1 LETVLALFGV
11 AVVLYGVSSLCY
23 VLSFV
28 RRRANLIRPGLYFAW
43 AGFIFHTICISFY
56 WTQAGYR
63 SFSTFQII
71 NDASWAGVCVFLLS
85 CLIAK
90 YLIYTGILTMPLSV
104 LLQIWAVV
112 SEKEIGKTPPAFETP
127 WFWIHVITS
136 ALAYGLVLVGGAIG
150 LLYLLKTK
158 HEGDAFYEQLPDLNK
173 LDNANYLFIGN
184 GFVMLT
190 LMIISG
196 ALWTNNVYGSYW
208 AWDPLEVQSLIAW
221 LVYAIWLHVRLT
233 FGWRGKKLAWYSLFA
248 LPVMVFMIFGMPLF
262 PEMFHRGFRV
272 VH

>member
-1 LETVLALFGV
+1 LETVLAFFWL
-11 AVVLYGVSSLCY
+11 AVILYGISSLFY
-23 VLSFV
+23 LSSFIHRKV
-28 RRRANLIRPGLYFAW
+28 HFIRRGVFFACLGLLS
-43 AGFIFHTICISFY
+43 HTICISLY
-56 WTQAGYR
+56 WTQPGYR

-71 NDASWAGVCVFLLS
+71 NDASWAGVFIFLLS
-85 CLIAK
+85 CLIARF
-90 YLIYTGILTMPLSV
+90 LTSAGILTMPLAV
-104 LLQIWAVV
+104 LLQIWAVI
-112 SEKEIGKTPPAFETP
+112 SEKEIGKTPPAFDTP

-158 HEGDAFYEQLPDLNK
+158 HAGDAFYDQLPDLEK
-173 LDNANYLFIGN
+173 LDNYNYLFIGN
-184 GFVMLT
+184 GFLMLT
-190 LMIISG
+190 LMIVSG

-221 LVYAIWLHVRLT
+221 IGYAIWLHMRLT
-233 FGWRGKKLAWYSLFA
+233 FGWRGKKLAWYSIIA
-248 LPVMVFMIFGMPLF
+248 LPLMVLLIFGIPLF

>member
-1 LETVLALFGV
+1 LETVLTLFWL
-11 AVVLYGVSSLCY
+11 AVILYGISSLFY
-23 VLSFV
+23 LFSFIKRKVRFIRWGVFFAGMGLLS
-28 RRRANLIRPGLYFAW
+28 
-43 AGFIFHTICISFY
+43 HTVCISLY
-56 WTQAGYR
+56 WTQPGYR

-71 NDASWAGVCVFLLS
+71 NDASWAGAFVFLLS
-85 CLIAK
+85 CLIARFVSS
-90 YLIYTGILTMPLSV
+90 TGILIMPITV
-104 LLQIWAVV
+104 FLQIWAVI
-112 SEKEIGKTPPAFETP
+112 SEKKIGETPPAFETP

-136 ALAYGLVLVGGAIG
+136 ALAYGLVLVAGAIG

-158 HEGDAFYEQLPDLNK
+158 HAGDAFYEQLPDLKK
-173 LDNANYLFIGN
+173 LDNANYLFIGP

-221 LVYAIWLHVRLT
+221 LVYAIWLHMRLT
-233 FGWRGKKLAWYSLFA
+233 FGWRGKKLAWYSIIA
-248 LPVMVFMIFGMPLF
+248 LPVMVIAIWGIPLF